1 METLKMVGLKQEQWD
16 TVISILDG
24 SYEKTESMLKAPD
37 VNINMTREQIND
49 MKEHASDISEI
60 LTDITDQVAE

>member
-1 METLKMVGLKQEQWD
+1 MEALKMVGLKQEQWD
-16 TVISILDG
+16 IVISILDG

-49 MKEHASDISEI
+49 LKEHASDISEI

>member
-1 METLKMVGLKQEQWD
+1 MEALKMVGLKQEQWD
-16 TVISILDG
+16 VIISILDG
-24 SYEKTESMLKAPD
+24 NYEKTESMLKAPD

>member
-1 METLKMVGLKQEQWD
+1 MEALKMVGLKQEQWD
-16 TVISILDG
+16 TIISILDG
-24 SYEKTESMLKAPD
+24 NYEKTESMLKAPD